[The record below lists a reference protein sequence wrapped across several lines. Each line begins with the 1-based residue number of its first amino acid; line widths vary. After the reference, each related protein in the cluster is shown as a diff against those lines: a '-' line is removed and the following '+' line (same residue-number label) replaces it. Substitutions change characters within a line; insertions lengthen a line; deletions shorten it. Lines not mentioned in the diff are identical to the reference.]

1 MIRRPPGGWLPA
13 ALILLLILVAVH
25 GIYRKNLETTR
36 LTFQAR
42 ANLNLARSEKP
53 FTEAVGEF
61 RGTIP
66 PLYASLLFAGGR
78 LGIPPGWINELL
90 LLLGLAALFLFSLRE
105 QSVIHPALPVALYG
119 ITHAAYAFGKI
130 LVSET
135 LFITLALCIL
145 LVLRHTLQTDGMAW
159 LVLLT
164 LLCAAHFL
172 TRYIGVFWLGPV
184 VGLHLLL
191 REGPLRRRILRTA
204 AFSLAA
210 LAPLTAWVIRTYMKT
225 GTLTGMDR
233 FSDQRFQAGHARWE
247 EMTDLPH
254 NLWFTIKTFIMD
266 LFSPTRT
273 AYHFEV
279 EKPFSAGL
287 LEVLGLLL
295 AAGAVIAL
303 LWMERRRTREQVK
316 GNIAADSFKVRLL
329 ALHRRSATFL
339 IVEFIGAFLLALMVL
354 WTVGNNDPIY
364 TRFLLPTYA
373 LIILLLVQLLDGAVR
388 RGAPLP
394 AQALLVG
401 LLVVLATAQGI
412 KTVRPPLDPDTRQS
426 RGSSINR

>member
-13 ALILLLILVAVH
+13 ALILLLILMAVH

-61 RGTIP
+61 RGIIP

-105 QSVIHPALPVALYG
+105 QSVVHPALPVALYG

-130 LVSET
+130 LVAET

-145 LVLRHTLQTDGMAW
+145 LVLRRTLQTDGTAW

-210 LAPLTAWVIRTYMKT
+210 LAPLTAWMIRTYMKT

-233 FSDQRFQAGHARWE
+233 FSEQRFQAGHARWE

-279 EKPFSAGL
+279 EKPFSTGL

-303 LWMERRRTREQVK
+303 VWMECRRTRK
-316 GNIAADSFKVRLL
+316 ADSFKVRLL

-373 LIILLLVQLLDGAVR
+373 FIILLLVQLLDGAVR
-388 RGAPLP
+388 RGVPLP

-426 RGSSINR
+426 RGSPLNR